1 VTVSRRF
8 RRSLLIGL
16 LLSPLMATG
25 LRGQSS
31 SDLEVNRITF
41 VGNEAFSNKQLAAAI
56 ATEASS
62 CKTFLLQIIP
72 ICPLTNWGFAHNR
85 RYLLPSDLPLDVI
98 RLRVFYRR
106 RGFREVQVDTAV
118 TRGSGQVSIEFQITE
133 GQPTTVRSLQIVGDW
148 GDLSR
153 PNLIRDLAQQEG
165 EPFNLL
171 ALDEGRRMIV
181 QRLRNRGYPRGKV
194 LPDYFLPRDSLVAD
208 VTLTA
213 EAGPHVRIRDIAIE
227 GAANIGD
234 DVIKK
239 FLTFSRGQLYRE
251 DLFLESQRDLYTIEA
266 VRYATISTDS
276 VPSVDSL
283 IDVKVLIDVATP
295 KTLRAGVDINT
306 VSCFGGQ
313 LRFTNRNF
321 FGNARVLEL
330 TGGVSNLLASELQ
343 GSFPCY
349 GVSEREVYQQAAF
362 NLSAQLR
369 QPYFISGKN
378 NLTLTLFFRREI
390 VPDLF
395 VLQSVGGDIQLSRR
409 LQRRMNITLSYGPA
423 YTGFADESAD
433 IYFCVNFG
441 VCDPADIQT
450 LQNPRWLS
458 PIRLSWRWDKTN
470 APFAPTGGFYTE
482 VAGERASQLTLS
494 DYRYIRG
501 VAQFAAFFGVSDNGV
516 LATRLRG
523 GAVEPT
529 QGTIFGPGSAPTN
542 PIVFPTKRFFEG
554 GANSVRGFG
563 QNLLGPTVLVVDS
576 VAQCRN
582 ESLNS
587 CVPGL
592 PPSAFDQDPIGGN
605 ASFAASLEYRL
616 RLTGNWHLVG
626 FVDVGQTWASLTDR
640 TSPIATPGAGMR
652 YFSPIGPIRLDIAYN
667 PSKPTL
673 LPVVAVLAD
682 GSIQEVDVPY
692 LYDPFT
698 YDDPSALTEFWRRL
712 QLQLAIGEAF

>member
-1 VTVSRRF
+1 MPSRRF
-8 RRSLLIGL
+8 RRSLLLGL
-16 LLSPLMATG
+16 LLTPLTAQG

-31 SDLEVNRITF
+31 ADLEVNRITF

-56 ATEASS
+56 ATEATS
-62 CKTFLLQIIP
+62 CRTFLLQIIP

-106 RGFREVQVDTAV
+106 RGFREVEVDTLV
-118 TRGSGQVSIEFQITE
+118 TRSPGRVDVEFQINE
-133 GQPTTVRSLQIVGDW
+133 GPPTTVRSLRIVGDW
-148 GDLSR
+148 GTLNR
-153 PNLIRDLAQQEG
+153 PKLLRDLPQQID

-171 ALDEGRRMIV
+171 ALDQGQRMIV
-181 QRLRNRGYPRGKV
+181 ERFRNNGYPRGRV

-213 EAGPHVRIRDIAIE
+213 DAGPRVRIRDITIQ

-239 FLTFSRGQLYRE
+239 FLTFSRTQLFRE
-251 DLFLESQRDLYTIEA
+251 DRILESQRDLYTIEA

-276 VPSVDSL
+276 VRGADSL
-283 IDVKVLIDVATP
+283 IDVNVLIDVATP

-306 VSCFGGQ
+306 VSCFGAQ

-343 GSFPCY
+343 GRFPCY
-349 GVSEREVYQQAAF
+349 EVSPREVYQQTAF

-378 NLTLTLFFRREI
+378 NLTLTFFFRRQI

-395 VLQSVGGDIQLSRR
+395 VLQSVGGDLRLSRR
-409 LQRRMNITLSYGPA
+409 LQRRMSITLGYGPTF
-423 YTGFADESAD
+423 TGFADESAD

-441 VCDPADIQT
+441 VCDPSDIQT
-450 LQNPRWLS
+450 LQDPQWLS
-458 PIRLSWRWDKTN
+458 PVSLSWRWDKTN
-470 APFAPTGGFYTE
+470 AAFAPTGGFYTDI
-482 VAGERASQLTLS
+482 AAERAGQLTLS

-501 VAQFAAFFGVSDNGV
+501 VAQFAAFFGVSESGV
-516 LATRLRG
+516 IATRLRA

-529 QGTIFGPGSAPTN
+529 QGTIFGPTSEPTDD
-542 PIVFPTKRFFEG
+542 IVFPTKRFFEG

-563 QNLLGPTVLVVDS
+563 NNLLGPTVLVVDS
-576 VAQCRN
+576 VAQCPD
-582 ESLNS
+582 EPLNS
-587 CVPGL
+587 CVQNL
-592 PPSAFDQDPIGGN
+592 PPTAFDQDPIGGN
-605 ASFAASLEYRL
+605 ASFVASLEYRL
-616 RLTGNWHLVG
+616 RLTGTWEMVG
-626 FVDVGQTWASLTDR
+626 FVDIGQVWASFTDR
-640 TSPIATPGAGMR
+640 SSPIATPGAGVR
-652 YFSPIGPIRLDIAYN
+652 YYSPIGPIRLDIAYN
-667 PSKPTL
+667 PSRPTR
-673 LPVVAVLAD
+673 LPVVAVLED
-682 GSIQEVDVPY
+682 GSIQEVDTPY

-698 YDDPSALTEFWRRL
+698 YDNPSAFTEFWRRL

>member
-1 VTVSRRF
+1 MTGSRRF

-16 LLSPLMATG
+16 LLSPLMAQD
-25 LRGQSS
+25 LRGQAST
-31 SDLEVNRITF
+31 DLEVDRITF

-56 ATEASS
+56 ATEATS

-72 ICPLTNWGFAHNR
+72 VCPLTNWGFAHNR

-106 RGFREVQVDTAV
+106 RGFREVHVDTVV
-118 TRGSGQVSIEFQITE
+118 TRGRGEVAIEFRIDE
-133 GQPTTVRSLQIVGDW
+133 GAPTVVRRLNIVGDW
-148 GDLSR
+148 GILER
-153 PNLIRDLAQQEG
+153 PKLLRILPQQKG
-165 EPFNLL
+165 EPFDLL
-171 ALDEGRRMIV
+171 ALDVGQRMIV
-181 QRLRNRGYPRGKV
+181 ERLRNNGYPRGRV
-194 LPDYFLPRDSLVAD
+194 LPEYFLPRDSLVAD
-208 VTLTA
+208 VTLTVK
-213 EAGPHVRIRDIAIE
+213 AGPRVRIRDITIE

-239 FLTFSRGQLYRE
+239 FLTFRRGQVFRE

-266 VRYATISTDS
+266 VRYATISTEP
-276 VPSVDSL
+276 VPGVDTL
-283 IDVKVLIDVATP
+283 LDVTVLIDVATP

-313 LRFTNRNF
+313 VRFTNRNF

-343 GSFPCY
+343 GQFPCY
-349 GVSEREVYQQAAF
+349 QVSEREVYQQTAF

-378 NLTLTLFFRREI
+378 NLTATLFFRREI

-395 VLQSVGGDIQLSRR
+395 VLQSVGGELSLSRR
-409 LQRRMNITLSYGPA
+409 LQRRMNITLSYGPQFS
-423 YTGFADESAD
+423 GFADESAD

-441 VCDPADIQT
+441 VCDPADIRT
-450 LQNPRWLS
+450 LQDPRWLS
-458 PIRLSWRWDKTN
+458 PITLSWRWDKTN
-470 APFAPTGGFYTE
+470 ATFAPTGGFYTQ
-482 VAGERASQLTLS
+482 VAVERASQLTFS

-501 VAQFAAFFGVSDNGV
+501 VMQFAAFFGLSESGV
-516 LATRLRG
+516 LAARLRG

-529 QGTIFGPGSAPTN
+529 QGTVFGPSGQAASD
-542 PIVFPTKRFFEG
+542 IVFPTKRFFEG
-554 GANSVRGFG
+554 GANSVRGFS

-576 VAQCRN
+576 VAQCPD
-582 ESLNS
+582 EPLNS

-616 RLTGNWHLVG
+616 RLTGTWHVVG

-640 TSPIATPGAGMR
+640 TTPIATPGAGLR

-667 PSKPTL
+667 PSQSTL
-673 LPVVAVLAD
+673 LPVVAVLED

-698 YDDPSALTEFWRRL
+698 FDNPSAFTEFWRRL

>member
-1 VTVSRRF
+1 VRASPWF

-16 LLSPLMATG
+16 LLSPLTAQN
-25 LRGQSS
+25 LRGQAST
-31 SDLEVNRITF
+31 DLEVERITF
-41 VGNEAFSNKQLAAAI
+41 VGNEAFSDKQLAAAI
-56 ATEASS
+56 ATEATS

-106 RGFREVQVDTAV
+106 RGFREVEVDTTV
-118 TRGSGQVSIEFQITE
+118 TRGRGEVSIEFQITE
-133 GQPTTVRSLQIVGDW
+133 GPPTTVRSLRIVGDW
-148 GDLSR
+148 GTLNRPKLLKDL
-153 PNLIRDLAQQEG
+153 PQQKG

-171 ALDEGRRMIV
+171 ALDEGERMIV
-181 QRLRNRGYPRGKV
+181 QRFRNNGFPRGKV

-213 EAGPHVRIRDIAIE
+213 EAGPRVRIRDITID
-227 GAANIGD
+227 GAGNIGD

-239 FLTFSRGQLYRE
+239 FLTFSRTQLYRE
-251 DLFLESQRDLYTIEA
+251 DRILESQRDLYTIEA
-266 VRYATISTDS
+266 VRYATIGTDS
-276 VPSVDSL
+276 VPGVDSL
-283 IDVKVLIDVATP
+283 IDVNVQIDVATP

-306 VSCFGGQ
+306 VSCIGGQ
-313 LRFTNRNF
+313 VRFTNRNF

-343 GSFPCY
+343 GKFPCY
-349 GVSEREVYQQAAF
+349 QVSEREVYQQTAF

-378 NLTLTLFFRREI
+378 NLTMTLFFRREI

-395 VLQSVGGDIQLSRR
+395 VLQSVGGAISLSRR
-409 LQRRMNITLSYGPA
+409 LQRRMNITLSYQPA
-423 YTGFADESAD
+423 FTGFADESAD

-450 LQNPRWLS
+450 LQNQRWLS
-458 PIRLSWRWDKTN
+458 PVTLSWRWDHTN

-482 VAGERASQLTLS
+482 VAAERASQLTLS

-501 VAQFAAFFGVSDNGV
+501 VAQFAAFFGLSESSV
-516 LATRLRG
+516 LAARIRA

-529 QGTIFGPGSAPTN
+529 QGTIFGGSQPTN

-576 VAQCRN
+576 VTQCPD
-582 ESLNS
+582 EPLNA

-592 PPSAFDQDPIGGN
+592 PPSAFDQDPTGGN

-616 RLTGNWHLVG
+616 RLTGSWHVVG

-640 TSPIATPGAGMR
+640 SPPIATPGAGLR

-682 GSIQEVDVPY
+682 GSIQEVNVPY

-698 YDDPSALTEFWRRL
+698 FDNPSAFTEFWRRL